1 MEQDKKKN
9 NANREY
15 KNSVFVDLFSR
26 DENTRDEAV
35 IPFYNALH
43 KDKITCKEDIKFIYL
58 DNVLFR
64 KVRNDVSFLVNDKLV
79 ILLEHQSTINPNMPI
94 RFLDYVSGL
103 YQIEIEPIKKLSQRK
118 LSIAEPEFYVIYN
131 GKASYPAIKELRISD
146 LFKTRNKRKVQLEL
160 IVTVININHS
170 NNQEFLKSCPM
181 LNGYKKFT
189 EKVEKYKVLY
199 GEVGYSMAIEEC
211 IKENIEISEY
221 LRRKIQEVVEMLT
234 GEYSY
239 ALELEAS
246 RADGMN
252 EGIKKGIRKGR
263 MEGRMEGREEGL
275 LTTATRMKN
284 NSFDVATIMKIT
296 GLSREAIEKL

>member
-1 MEQDKKKN
+1 MD
-9 NANREY
+9 
-15 KNSVFVDLFSR
+15 
-26 DENTRDEAV
+26 
-35 IPFYNALH
+35 
-43 KDKITCKEDIKFIYL
+43 
-58 DNVLFR
+58 
-64 KVRNDVSFLVNDKLV
+64 
-79 ILLEHQSTINPNMPI
+79 
-94 RFLDYVSGL
+94 
-103 YQIEIEPIKKLSQRK
+103 
-118 LSIAEPEFYVIYN
+118 
-131 GKASYPAIKELRISD
+131 
-146 LFKTRNKRKVQLEL
+146 
-160 IVTVININHS
+160 
-170 NNQEFLKSCPM
+170 NQEFLKSCPM

-199 GEVGYSMAIEEC
+199 GDVGYSMAIEEC

-263 MEGRMEGREEGL
+263 MEGREEGL

>member
-1 MEQDKKKN
+1 
-9 NANREY
+9 
-15 KNSVFVDLFSR
+15 
-26 DENTRDEAV
+26 
-35 IPFYNALH
+35 
-43 KDKITCKEDIKFIYL
+43 
-58 DNVLFR
+58 
-64 KVRNDVSFLVNDKLV
+64 
-79 ILLEHQSTINPNMPI
+79 
-94 RFLDYVSGL
+94 
-103 YQIEIEPIKKLSQRK
+103 
-118 LSIAEPEFYVIYN
+118 
-131 GKASYPAIKELRISD
+131 
-146 LFKTRNKRKVQLEL
+146 
-160 IVTVININHS
+160 
-170 NNQEFLKSCPM
+170 M

-199 GEVGYSMAIEEC
+199 GDVGYSIAIEEC

-252 EGIKKGIRKGR
+252 DSYALELEASRADGMNEGIRK
-263 MEGRMEGREEGL
+263 GRMEGREEGL

-296 GLSREAIEKL
+296 GLSREIIEKL